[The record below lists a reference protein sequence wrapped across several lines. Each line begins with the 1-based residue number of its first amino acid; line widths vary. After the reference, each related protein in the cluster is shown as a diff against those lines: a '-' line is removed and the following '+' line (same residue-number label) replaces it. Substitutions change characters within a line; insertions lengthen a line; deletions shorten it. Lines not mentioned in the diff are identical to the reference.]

1 MPPPFVSGTFSLRHG
16 GLGFTEATY
25 NAANQSASLHC
36 WIARNQED
44 RATIENHPFDS
55 DIVVFTILSLRYSR
69 DAKRSNL

>member
-36 WIARNQED
+36 WVARNRED
-44 RATIENHPFDS
+44 RATIENHPFDFRYCCFYDS
-55 DIVVFTILSLRYSR
+55 KFKIFT
-69 DAKRSNL
+69 